1 MLSIAV
7 VAAAIAARRGF
18 FEPAATEHGG
28 AARMAVA
35 GDFLVLRVRIAGAD
49 RIRSGQF
56 QERAK
61 DSFAFIFLTV
71 WRVFLVFY

>member
-1 MLSIAV
+1 LDVSFKWCFTLKIEAMLSIAV

-35 GDFLVLRVRIAGAD
+35 GDFLVLRARRGC
-49 RIRSGQF
+49 G
-56 QERAK
+56 
-61 DSFAFIFLTV
+61 
-71 WRVFLVFY
+71 

>member
-1 MLSIAV
+1 MRSQLNKCEYNAMLSIAV

-35 GDFLVLRVRIAGAD
+35 GDFLVLRARRGC
-49 RIRSGQF
+49 G
-56 QERAK
+56 
-61 DSFAFIFLTV
+61 
-71 WRVFLVFY
+71 